1 MKLRYQYF
9 LSLRCRFFLAQKRY
23 KTILVACVF
32 TVCGIVPSMINAEE
46 LNTEELNVLV
56 SIKPLALLIAP
67 LLSDKPQTPGSVDI
81 LLPVKASPHNYALK
95 VSDRKQLIAADLVV
109 WVGAEMERFLEKPI
123 AAITRTD
130 AEKTL
135 AAMDVNAMH
144 WPESAGDHGA
154 KHQHHGLHDPHF
166 WLNPQNAIVLLEA
179 VAKRLQVLN
188 PSQQQNYQRRLERMT
203 SKISES
209 ELKIV
214 DILKNVYAKPF
225 VVSHDGFGH
234 FIARF
239 GLNQLAA
246 IRVSVDSK
254 PGARHL
260 YALRKDI
267 VRAEA
272 RCVLVEPGETD
283 GWGVRLAE
291 ELNLRVASLDIL
303 AVGVEDMG
311 YAKYIE
317 GLARTVEACLSEEL

>member
-1 MKLRYQYF
+1 
-9 LSLRCRFFLAQKRY
+9 LAQKRF
-23 KTILVACVF
+23 KTILGAFVF
-32 TVCGIVPSMINAEE
+32 TVCGLVPGMINAEE
-46 LNTEELNVLV
+46 PNTEEINVLV

-67 LLSDKPQTPGSVDI
+67 LLSDKPQTGGSVDI
-81 LLPVKASPHNYALK
+81 LLPTNASPHNYALK
-95 VSDRKQLIAADLVV
+95 VSDRKQLIAADLVL
-109 WVGAEMERFLEKPI
+109 WVGADMERFLEKPI
-123 AAITRTD
+123 AAITR
-130 AEKTL
+130 ANPEKTL
-135 AAMDVNAMH
+135 AAMDVSGMH
-144 WPESAGDHGA
+144 WPEPADEHES

-166 WLNPQNAIVLLEA
+166 WLNPQNAIVLLQA

-188 PSQQQNYQRRLERMT
+188 PSQEQSYQRRLENMR

-209 ELKIV
+209 ELKVV
-214 DILKNVYAKPF
+214 DILKNVYSKPF

-260 YALRKDI
+260 YTLRKDI
-267 VRAEA
+267 MRAEA
-272 RCVLVEPGETD
+272 SCVLVEPGETD

-303 AVGVEDMG
+303 ALGVEDMG
-311 YAKYIE
+311 YANYIE
-317 GLARTVEACLSEEL
+317 GLARTVEACLSEAL